1 MEIGLANL
9 DDADLRDLLTV
20 HQRRMVESS
29 PPGTSFALDLTG
41 LAHPDVSLF
50 AARRDGKL
58 LGAAALKQI
67 EPRSGEIKSM
77 RVVDR
82 DLGTGVGFALLSH
95 LIGVA
100 RDRDYRTLMLETG
113 TGQGFAA
120 ANALYSRNGFVRR
133 GPFADYAA
141 SDFNIF
147 YERAL

>member
-1 MEIGLANL
+1 MEIGLASL
-9 DDADLRDLLTV
+9 DDADLRDLLTM

-41 LAHPDVSLF
+41 LARPDVSLF
-50 AARRDGKL
+50 AARRDGRL
-58 LGAAALKQI
+58 LGTAALKQI

-77 RVVDR
+77 RVIDR
-82 DLGTGVGFALLSH
+82 ELGTGVGFALFSY
-95 LIGVA
+95 LIAVA
-100 RDRDYRTLMLETG
+100 RDRGYRTLILETG
-113 TGQGFAA
+113 TGEGFAA
-120 ANALYSRNGFVRR
+120 ANALYVRNGFVRR

>member
-1 MEIGLANL
+1 VEIGLANL
-9 DDADLRDLLTV
+9 DDADLRDLLTM

-41 LAHPDVSLF
+41 LASPNVSLF
-50 AARRDGKL
+50 AARRNGGL
-58 LGAAALKQI
+58 LGTAALKQI

-77 RVVDR
+77 RVIDR
-82 DLGTGVGFALLSH
+82 ELGTGVGFALLSY
-95 LIGVA
+95 LIAVA
-100 RDRDYRTLMLETG
+100 RERGYRTLMLETG
-113 TGQGFAA
+113 TGEGFAA
-120 ANALYSRNGFVRR
+120 ANALYVRNGFVRR

>member
-1 MEIGLANL
+1 MEIGLASL
-9 DDADLRDLLTV
+9 DDADLRDLLTM

-41 LAHPDVSLF
+41 LASPNVSLF
-50 AARRDGKL
+50 AARRNGRL
-58 LGAAALKQI
+58 LGTAALKQI

-82 DLGTGVGFALLSH
+82 ELGTGVGFALLSY
-95 LIGVA
+95 LIAVA
-100 RDRDYRTLMLETG
+100 RDRGYRTLILETG
-113 TGQGFAA
+113 TGEGFAA
-120 ANALYSRNGFVRR
+120 ANALYVRNGFVRR
-133 GPFADYAA
+133 GPFANYAA

>member
-1 MEIGLANL
+1 MEIGLASL
-9 DDADLRDLLTV
+9 DDADLRDLLTM

-41 LAHPDVSLF
+41 LARPDVSLF
-50 AARRDGKL
+50 AARRDGRL
-58 LGAAALKQI
+58 LGTAALKQI

-77 RVVDR
+77 RVIDR
-82 DLGTGVGFALLSH
+82 ELGTGVGFALLSH
-95 LIGVA
+95 LIVVA

-147 YERAL
+147 YERAS

>member
-1 MEIGLANL
+1 MEIGVASL
-9 DDADLRDLLTV
+9 DDADLRDLLTI
-20 HQRRMVESS
+20 HQRRMIETS
-29 PPGTSFALDLTG
+29 PPGTSFALNLTG

-50 AARRDGKL
+50 AARRDGRL
-58 LGAAALKQI
+58 LGTAALKQI

-82 DLGTGVGFALLSH
+82 ELGTGVGFALLSC

-100 RDRDYRTLMLETG
+100 RYRGYRTLMLETG
-113 TGQGFAA
+113 TGEGFAA
-120 ANALYSRNGFVRR
+120 ANALYVRNGFVRR
-133 GPFADYAA
+133 GPFADYAE

>member
-1 MEIGLANL
+1 MEIGLASL
-9 DDADLRDLLTV
+9 DDADLRDLLTM

-41 LAHPDVSLF
+41 LARPDVSLF
-50 AARRDGKL
+50 AARRDGRL
-58 LGAAALKQI
+58 LGTAALKQI

-82 DLGTGVGFALLSH
+82 ELGKGVGFALLSH
-95 LIGVA
+95 LIAVA
-100 RDRDYRTLMLETG
+100 RERGYRTLLLETG
-113 TGQGFAA
+113 TGEGFAA
-120 ANALYSRNGFVRR
+120 ANALYLRNGFVRR
-133 GPFADYAA
+133 GPFADYKE

>member
-29 PPGTSFALDLTG
+29 PPGTSFALDLTR

-50 AARRDGKL
+50 AARRDGRL

-67 EPRSGEIKSM
+67 EPCSGEIKSM

-147 YERAL
+147 YERAS

>member
-1 MEIGLANL
+1 MEIGLASL
-9 DDADLRDLLTV
+9 DDADLRDLLTM

-29 PPGTSFALDLTG
+29 PPGTSFAVDLTG
-41 LAHPDVSLF
+41 LARPDVSVF
-50 AARRDGKL
+50 AARRDGRL

-82 DLGTGVGFALLSH
+82 ELGTGVGFALLSY
-95 LIGVA
+95 LIAVA
-100 RDRDYRTLMLETG
+100 RERGYRTLLLETG
-113 TGQGFAA
+113 TGEGFAA
-120 ANALYSRNGFVRR
+120 ANALYVRNGFVRR